1 MSRIRLSEEEVTA
14 RLPELHGWELR
25 DGKLHRLFK
34 FKNFTEAFA
43 FMTASALQAEKLGHH
58 PDWRNIYATVSVDL
72 WTHDVNGITDL
83 DFKLALAMNA
93 LALKLS

>member
-1 MSRIRLSEEEVTA
+1 MSRIRLSEEEVAA
-14 RLPELHGWELR
+14 RLPGIPGWEVR

-43 FMTASALQAEKLGHH
+43 FMTACAMEAEKLDHH

-83 DFKLALAMNA
+83 DFKLALTMNK
-93 LALKLS
+93 LASN